1 MSDLVNYEVVDQQP
15 APAATP
21 APAEQ
26 PQVKVVDLPGDSFDY
41 ELLYMA
47 AASIKNVPGAVCE
60 IGTRRGGSLRYIIDG
75 LLSVGDTNRNVVC
88 IDPYG
93 NIEYASGENEVIR
106 QDYTNNMRNE
116 SLPNIYT
123 YVQNRPINVVFFCLE
138 DTEFFNRFA
147 DGVPFYQEYKEV
159 VNQYAMV
166 FFDGP
171 HDTPSLLKEL
181 EFFYPRSPIGAQWVF
196 DDVSLYPHDIIHNNL
211 LANGFAVAQWGTLGR
226 KLRYVKTHDVT
237 GNDAA

>member
-1 MSDLVNYEVVDQQP
+1 MSDLVNYEVIEQQQQP
-15 APAATP
+15 ANQPP
-21 APAEQ
+21 Q
-26 PQVKVVDLPGDSFDY
+26 PQVKIVDLPGDSLDY

-47 AASIKNVPGAVCE
+47 AASIKHVSGIVCE
-60 IGTRRGGSLRYIIDG
+60 IGTRRGGSLRHIIDG
-75 LLSVGDTNRNVVC
+75 LLSVDDINRNVVC

-138 DTEFFNRFA
+138 DTEFFDRFA
-147 DGVPFYQEYKEV
+147 TGVPFYQEYKEV

-171 HDTPSLLKEL
+171 HDTPSLMKEL
-181 EFFYPRSPIGAQWVF
+181 EFFYPRSPLGAQYVF
-196 DDVSLYPHDIIHNNL
+196 DDVNLYPHQKIHDDL
-211 LANGFAVAQWGTLGR
+211 LAHGFELAQKGTLGR
-226 KLRYVKTHDVT
+226 KLRYVKTTEVT
-237 GNDAA
+237 NGIGS